1 MFRKSNSKSILLFL
15 GCIIL
20 SCGSSVN
27 HRYKLLGEILDSH
40 QEFKKLQVDEKVLV
54 IIPNAG
60 CTGCITTAEAFVLD
74 NVDKSDNV
82 KFIFTGTSS
91 LKALRLKLGEDIY
104 ENERVYIDG
113 ENLFYSPDLISIYPL
128 VVYLQ
133 NGLVTT
139 IEEMSPDKPN
149 HFDKSRVN
157 AYR

>member
-1 MFRKSNSKSILLFL
+1 M
-15 GCIIL
+15 
-20 SCGSSVN
+20 
-27 HRYKLLGEILDSH
+27 
-40 QEFKKLQVDEKVLV
+40 DEKALV

-91 LKALRLKLGEDIY
+91 LKGLRLKLGEDIY
-104 ENERVYIDG
+104 ENERVYIDR

-139 IEEMSPDKPN
+139 IEEMSPDNPTTLAKLELMIIASN
-149 HFDKSRVN
+149 N
-157 AYR
+157 